1 MKFGIVG
8 IDMWIEFVLRGC
20 MYGLGKFK
28 MQITVNLQK
37 DFKKNNFLKFQRINA
52 GVVFFFFAAV
62 MWWVWQ
68 SRAYGASLCS

>member
-1 MKFGIVG
+1 
-8 IDMWIEFVLRGC
+8 MWIEFVLRGC

-52 GVVFFFFAAV
+52 GVVFF
-62 MWWVWQ
+62 
-68 SRAYGASLCS
+68 SLQRLCGGFGSHAPTVRVYVVKPHM